1 MSFKNFVKYFLIL
14 ILLVVTVVILSKIRR
29 KSGGNI
35 IEKDITV
42 GKELLYKVF
51 NSSNKLALEIR
62 CDSSKKN
69 IDELQSEKSDRMN
82 LYGIK
87 GIIYK
92 KGKISSNTNFSSTK
106 GYVESNFSTLFL
118 NGEVKIE
125 SKDLLLESDHIL
137 MEGNSLISTDCN
149 VEYWLKDLDGIS
161 EKGLEYH
168 IKIDV
173 LNFFS
178 TTGNFIKENKKYSYK
193 TDKLIILGKLNKI
206 VFKGNSLIQS
216 AYSKLK
222 GNEITLVFTDDF
234 KKISRSVVT
243 GDGYVLIKEIGDGNF
258 KEARGGRI
266 GVILAENGYLRSLD
280 IKKNGILN
288 IKRDRDKLKIEAGSI
303 FVKFNP
309 ENDKISFVRNLRGS
323 KINVSGK
330 NRFIINSNRARIH
343 YNKNGEV
350 ISCIAITN
358 CEFKFKGISGTS
370 GKIEYEPKNE
380 IALISG
386 KRAIVERSGSRFISS
401 DFKIDLK
408 NGKLF
413 SDKEITSTINL
424 NSSNPIF
431 TGGSIFVKSKKIE
444 IVEEK
449 GKVKYS
455 DNVKL
460 IQDNTEIT
468 CDFLKIEN
476 KSFFNLDG
484 HVIVSL
490 KDSDNDVR
498 LEGAN
503 LLMSDKNDRIEI
515 NGDAKFIYGDSS
527 VSGENITVFFDSK
540 KGIKKITGEKD
551 IIFEKVDLK
560 GKSDNISW
568 DIIKNEIIFSGNAFI
583 AREKSGET
591 VGEIIRYF
599 PENDRIVISAKKRK
613 RSKTTIK

>member
-29 KSGGNI
+29 KSSGNI

-69 IDELQSEKSDRMN
+69 IDKLQFEKSDRMD

-92 KGKISSNTNFSSTK
+92 KGKISSDTNFSSIK

-118 NGEVKIE
+118 DGEVKIE

-137 MEGNSLISTDCN
+137 MKGNSLISTECK

-178 TTGNFIKENKKYSYK
+178 TTGSFIKENKKYSYK
-193 TDKLIILGKLNKI
+193 TDKMIILGKLNKI
-206 VFKGNSLIQS
+206 IFSGNALIQS
-216 AYSKLK
+216 DYSMLK
-222 GNEITLVFTDDF
+222 GDEIALIFTDDF

-243 GDGYVLIKEIGDGNF
+243 GDGYVLIKEIGSSNF
-258 KEARGGRI
+258 REARGGRI

-303 FVKFNP
+303 FIKFNP

-323 KINVSGK
+323 RINVSGK

-343 YNKNGEV
+343 YNEKGEV
-350 ISCIAITN
+350 VSCIAMTN

-370 GKIEYEPKNE
+370 GKIEYKPKKE

-386 KRAIVERSGSRFISS
+386 KRAIVEREGSRFISS

-408 NGKLF
+408 RGKLF

-455 DNVKL
+455 GNVKL

-498 LEGAN
+498 LKGAN

-527 VSGENITVFFDSK
+527 VSGEKITVFFDSK
-540 KGIKKITGEKD
+540 KGIKKIIGDKN

-560 GKSDNISW
+560 GKADNISW
-568 DIIKNEIIFSGNAFI
+568 DITKKEIIFSGNAFI
-583 AREKSGET
+583 SREKSGKT

-599 PENDRIVISAKKRK
+599 PENDRIVISSKERK